1 LSEKRKSEIENERL
15 ANQVE
20 AEVLNQRIKAEKLA
34 IEVVKAKVS
43 LINDIQ
49 KLKIPD
55 ANKDELIQAIAK
67 QLGNLALAGS
77 DLKSLPDSTDAEG

>member
-1 LSEKRKSEIENERL
+1 VEI
-15 ANQVE
+15 
-20 AEVLNQRIKAEKLA
+20 
-34 IEVVKAKVS
+34 
-43 LINDIQ
+43 DIQ
-49 KLKIPD
+49 KLKTPD